1 MKKHNGMRPQDIF
14 ILLKIISLHETNW
27 LNIHIS
33 RTLNISASEVS
44 EALER
49 CRIAKLIDS
58 SKRRINVLALEEFLI
73 HGIKYV
79 FPVQLGTIARGVPTA
94 FSASPI
100 KDKIYQGSEVYVWAY
115 KFGTVKGLTV
125 EPLYK
130 SIPEAC
136 LKDDKLYEL
145 LVIVD
150 TLRIGR
156 SRETEIAIAELKKI
170 LTEYAKS
177 QY

>member
-1 MKKHNGMRPQDIF
+1 MRPQDIF

-100 KDKIYQGSEVYVWAY
+100 KDKICQGSEVYVWAY
-115 KFGTVKGLTV
+115 KFGTVKGLTCRTSLQV
-125 EPLYK
+125 Y
-130 SIPEAC
+130 
-136 LKDDKLYEL
+136 
-145 LVIVD
+145 
-150 TLRIGR
+150 
-156 SRETEIAIAELKKI
+156 SRGVPKRRQII
-170 LTEYAKS
+170 
-177 QY
+177 